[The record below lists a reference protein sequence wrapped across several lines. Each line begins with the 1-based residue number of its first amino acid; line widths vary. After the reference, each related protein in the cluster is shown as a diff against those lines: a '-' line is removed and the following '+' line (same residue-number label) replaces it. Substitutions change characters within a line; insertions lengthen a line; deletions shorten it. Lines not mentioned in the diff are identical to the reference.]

1 MDRVIIDVREPEE
14 YATDHVEGAINIP
27 PSEIMTG
34 SHKLDDIPKDTELI
48 LYCVSGSRSNVSA
61 NILRSQGFTNIVNG
75 INKQQVKAKYG
86 IVR

>member
-34 SHKLDDIPKDTELI
+34 SHKLDDIPRIPNSFYTVFLVVGLTFRLI
-48 LYCVSGSRSNVSA
+48 YYDH
-61 NILRSQGFTNIVNG
+61 
-75 INKQQVKAKYG
+75 KALQT
-86 IVR
+86 